1 MAEIDDLFQAAL
13 GLAEPWQVV
22 RSEFDATARRLDLHL
37 DFPQGA
43 RFACPEGDQPACPVY
58 DTQPKTWRHLDFFQ
72 HQAYLHARVPRV
84 SCQAHGTRQV
94 VLPWAR
100 PGSGFTL
107 LFEALLMALL
117 AEMPVKAVA
126 DLVGEHDTRLWR
138 LLHHH
143 VEAARTTLDLAAV
156 TRVGVDETSA
166 KRGQDYVSLFV
177 DLDAPKPRVIF
188 ATQGRDH
195 TTVERFAADLVAHG
209 GDPAQVRDVSA
220 DMSPAFERGVRA
232 SLPKA
237 YLTWDRYH
245 LVSHATKAVDEVRRA
260 EARQRPELR
269 GTRYVWLKRPEHLTG
284 KQAATLAGLI
294 PASVGLATARAYRW
308 RLGFDAFFDQ
318 PVELAEDYLERWYA
332 GAIRS
337 RLEPIKTFARMIG
350 DHWEGVVRWHWT
362 KINNGVLEG
371 INSLVQ
377 ASKRRAR
384 GYRNKQNLIAMIY
397 LIAGRLDFS
406 PTHTN

>member
-13 GLAEPWQVV
+13 GLTGPWQVT
-22 RSEFDATARRLDLHL
+22 RTEFDAEAHRLDLYL
-37 DFPQGA
+37 DFSKGA

-58 DTQPKTWRHLDFFQ
+58 DSEPKIWRHLDFFQ

-84 SCQAHGTRQV
+84 TCPTHGTRQV
-94 VLPWAR
+94 ALAWAR

-117 AEMPVKAVA
+117 AQMPVKAVA
-126 DLVGEHDTRLWR
+126 ELVGEHDTRLWR

-143 VEAARTTLDLAAV
+143 VAQARAKLDMGEV

-166 KRGQDYVSLFV
+166 RRGQDYVSLFV
-177 DLDAPKPRVIF
+177 DLDAPKPRVLV
-188 ATQGRDH
+188 ATEGRDH
-195 TTVERFAADLVAHG
+195 TTVARFAEELAAHG
-209 GDPAQVRDVSA
+209 GDPERVRDVSA
-220 DMSPAFERGVRA
+220 DMSPAFEQGVRA

-245 LVSHATKAVDEVRRA
+245 LASHATKAVDAVRRA
-260 EARQRPELR
+260 EAKQRPELR
-269 GTRYVWLKRPEHLTG
+269 GTRYVWLKRPEHLTA
-284 KQAATLAGLI
+284 KQAAALEGLK

-308 RLGFDAFFDQ
+308 RLAFDAFFEQ
-318 PVELAEDYLERWYA
+318 PRELAEAYLERWYA

-337 RLEPIKTFARMIG
+337 RLEPIVAVARMIG
-350 DHWEGVVRWHWT
+350 DHWEGVLRWHWT
-362 KINNGVLEG
+362 KINNGVLEA

-384 GYRNKQNLIAMIY
+384 GYRNKKNLIAMIY

-406 PTHTN
+406 STHTN

>member
-13 GLAEPWQVV
+13 GLTGPWQVI
-22 RSEFDATARRLDLHL
+22 RTEFDAEARRLDLYL
-37 DFPQGA
+37 DFPKGA
-43 RFACPEGDQPACPVY
+43 RFACPEGDQPACPVH
-58 DTQPKTWRHLDFFQ
+58 DSEPKIWRHLDFFQ

-84 SCQAHGTRQV
+84 TCPTHGTRQV
-94 VLPWAR
+94 ALAWAR

-107 LFEALLMALL
+107 LFEALLMAML

-143 VEAARTTLDLAAV
+143 VAQARAKLDMGEV

-166 KRGQDYVSLFV
+166 RRGQDYVSLFV
-177 DLDAPKPRVIF
+177 DLDAPKPRVLF
-188 ATQGRDH
+188 ATEGRDH
-195 TTVERFAADLVAHG
+195 TTVERFAADLVAHD
-209 GDPAQVRDVSA
+209 GDPERVRDVSA
-220 DMSPAFERGVRA
+220 DMSPAFEQGVRA
-232 SLPKA
+232 SLPGA

-245 LVSHATKAVDEVRRA
+245 LASHATKAVDAVRRA
-260 EARQRPELR
+260 EAKQRPELK
-269 GTRYVWLKRPEHLTG
+269 GTRYVWLKRPEHLTA
-284 KQAATLAGLI
+284 KQAAALEGLR

-308 RLGFDAFFDQ
+308 RLAFDAFFQQ
-318 PVELAEDYLERWYA
+318 PRGLAEDYLERWYA

-337 RLEPIKTFARMIG
+337 RLEPIVAFARMIG
-350 DHWEGVVRWHWT
+350 DHWEGVLRWHWT
-362 KINNGVLEG
+362 KLNNGVLEA

-384 GYRNKQNLIAMIY
+384 GYLNKKNLIAMIY

>member
-1 MAEIDDLFQAAL
+1 VGPLLEIKAAP
-13 GLAEPWQVV
+13 G
-22 RSEFDATARRLDLHL
+22 
-37 DFPQGA
+37 GA
-43 RFACPEGDQPACPVY
+43 KSACQ
-58 DTQPKTWRHLDFFQ
+58 TH
-72 HQAYLHARVPRV
+72 
-84 SCQAHGTRQV
+84 
-94 VLPWAR
+94 
-100 PGSGFTL
+100 
-107 LFEALLMALL
+107 
-117 AEMPVKAVA
+117 A

-143 VEAARTTLDLAAV
+143 VEAARAKVSMAEV

-177 DLDAPKPRVIF
+177 DLDAPKPRVLF

-195 TTVERFAADLVAHG
+195 STVERFAVDLQAHG
-209 GDPAQVRDVSA
+209 GDPMRIRDVSA
-220 DMSPAFERGVRA
+220 DMSQAFERGVRA
-232 SLPKA
+232 SLPGA

-245 LVSHATKAVDEVRRA
+245 LVSHATRAVDEVRRA
-260 EARQRPELR
+260 EAKARPELK
-269 GTRYVWLKRPEHLTG
+269 GTRYAWLKRPEHLTV
-284 KQAATLAGLI
+284 KQAATLAGLT
-294 PASVGLATARAYRW
+294 PASVGLGTARAYRW
-308 RLGFDAFFDQ
+308 RLGFDAFFEQ
-318 PVELAEDYLERWYA
+318 PVELAEAYLERWYD

-337 RLEPIKTFARMIG
+337 RLEPIVAFARMIG

-362 KINNGVLEG
+362 RINNGVLEG

-384 GYRNKQNLIAMIY
+384 GYRNKKNLIAMIY

>member
-22 RSEFDATARRLDLHL
+22 RTEFDATARRLDLYL
-37 DFPQGA
+37 DFPKGA
-43 RFACPEGDQPACPVY
+43 RFPCPEGDQPACPVH
-58 DTQPKTWRHLDFFQ
+58 DTEPKTWRHLDFFQ

-84 SCQAHGTRQV
+84 TCPMHGTRQV
-94 VLPWAR
+94 ALPWAR

-117 AEMPVKAVA
+117 AQMPVKAVA

-143 VEAARTTLDLAAV
+143 VDQARAKVSMAEV

-177 DLDAPKPRVIF
+177 DLDAPKPRVVF
-188 ATQGRDH
+188 ATEGRDH
-195 TTVERFAADLVAHG
+195 TTVERFAADLAAHG
-209 GDPAQVRDVSA
+209 GDPMRVRDVSA
-220 DMSPAFERGVRA
+220 DMSQAFERGVRA
-232 SLPKA
+232 SLPGA
-237 YLTWDRYH
+237 YLTYDRYH

-260 EARQRPELR
+260 EAKQRPELK
-269 GTRYVWLKRPEHLTG
+269 GTRYAWLKRPEHLTG
-284 KQAATLAGLI
+284 KQAATLAGLT
-294 PASVGLATARAYRW
+294 PASVGLGTARAYRW
-308 RLGFDAFFDQ
+308 RLAFDAFFEQ
-318 PVELAEDYLERWYA
+318 PRELAEAYLERWYD

-337 RLEPIKTFARMIG
+337 RLEPIVAFARMIG
-350 DHWEGVVRWHWT
+350 DHWEGVLRWHWT

-384 GYRNKQNLIAMIY
+384 GYRNKKTLIAMIY

>member
-13 GLAEPWQVV
+13 GLTGPWQVT
-22 RSEFDATARRLDLHL
+22 RTEFDAEARRLDLYL
-37 DFPQGA
+37 DFPKGA
-43 RFACPEGDQPACPVY
+43 RFACPEGDQPACPVH
-58 DTQPKTWRHLDFFQ
+58 DSEPKIWRHLDFFQ

-84 SCQAHGTRQV
+84 TCPTHGTRQAA
-94 VLPWAR
+94 LAWAR

-107 LFEALLMALL
+107 LFEALLMAML

-143 VEAARTTLDLAAV
+143 VAQARAKLDMGEV

-166 KRGQDYVSLFV
+166 RRGQDYVSLFV
-177 DLDAPKPRVIF
+177 DLDAPKPRVLF
-188 ATQGRDH
+188 ATEGRDH
-195 TTVERFAADLVAHG
+195 TTVERFAADLVAHD
-209 GDPAQVRDVSA
+209 GDPERVRDVSA

-232 SLPKA
+232 SLPGA

-245 LVSHATKAVDEVRRA
+245 LASHATKAVDAVRRA
-260 EARQRPELR
+260 EAKQRPELK
-269 GTRYVWLKRPEHLTG
+269 GTRYVWLKRPEHLTA
-284 KQAATLAGLI
+284 KQAAALEGLR

-308 RLGFDAFFDQ
+308 RLAFDAFFQQ
-318 PVELAEDYLERWYA
+318 PRGLAEDYLERWYA

-337 RLEPIKTFARMIG
+337 RLEPIVAFARMIG
-350 DHWEGVVRWHWT
+350 DHWEGVLRWHWT
-362 KINNGVLEG
+362 KLNNGVLEA

-384 GYRNKQNLIAMIY
+384 GYRNKKNLIAMIY

>member
-13 GLAEPWQVV
+13 GLTGPWRVV
-22 RSEFDATARRLDLHL
+22 RTAFDPAHRRLDLHL
-37 DFPQGA
+37 DFPKGA
-43 RFACPEGDQPACPVY
+43 RFVCPEGDQPACPVH
-58 DTQPKTWRHLDFFQ
+58 DSEPKTWRHLDFFQ

-84 SCQAHGTRQV
+84 TCPTHGTRQV
-94 VLPWAR
+94 TLAWAR

-126 DLVGEHDTRLWR
+126 DLVAEHDTRLWR

-143 VEAARTTLDLAAV
+143 VQAARAKLDLAEV

-177 DLDAPKPRVIF
+177 DLDAPRARVIF
-188 ATQGRDH
+188 ATEGRDH
-195 TTVERFAADLVAHG
+195 TTVARFAADLQAHG
-209 GDPAQVRDVSA
+209 GDPMRVRDVSA
-220 DMSPAFERGVRA
+220 DMSPAFEKGVRA
-232 SLPKA
+232 NLPGA

-260 EARQRPELR
+260 EAKTHPELK
-269 GTRYVWLKRPEHLTG
+269 GTRYAWLKRPANLTER
-284 KQAATLAGLI
+284 QAAELAWLR
-294 PASVGLATARAYRW
+294 SRERSLATARAYQW
-308 RLGFDAFFDQ
+308 RLDFDGFFDQ
-318 PVELAEDYLERWYA
+318 PRALAEDYLERWYQ

-337 RLEPIKTFARMIG
+337 RLQPIIDFAHMIG
-350 DHWEGVVRWHWT
+350 EHWEGVLRWHWT
-362 KINNGVLEG
+362 RINNGILEG

-377 ASKRRAR
+377 AAKRRAR
-384 GYRNKQNLIAMIY
+384 GYRNKKNLIAMIY